1 MIATALV
8 LSGFILGV
16 LTARRM
22 YLPKIRA
29 IRREL
34 FDAPIPWDEA

>member
-22 YLPKIRA
+22 YLPKIRLLRQEP
-29 IRREL
+29 I
-34 FDAPIPWDEA
+34 DAPIPWDET